1 MEGVEEFYNGTK
13 SNWIREHASP
23 TRCRASKAPLRNC
36 ETVLAKNELNSTAI

>member
-1 MEGVEEFYNGTK
+1 MEGAKELDNGTE

-36 ETVLAKNELNSTAI
+36 ETVLTKNESNSTAI